1 MKISMSSSK
10 SKSILFF
17 FLAFLF
23 IQSASFAQREFYSED
38 SVSFKDRLYFG
49 GNFGMQFGTV
59 TLIDFSPLVGVMI
72 TPKFSS
78 GLGITYQYYK
88 DNRYFGANS
97 SSYGGRL
104 FSRYNIFPN
113 IFLHAEYET
122 INFDNYN
129 FRTEQYERIWSPG
142 LFLGGGYFAPFGSRG
157 GANFTFLYNVL
168 YDRNRSPYGEPYVIR
183 VGFVL

>member
-1 MKISMSSSK
+1 MSLLKNKFS
-10 SKSILFF
+10 
-17 FLAFLF
+17 FLF
-23 IQSASFAQREFYSED
+23 SLLFTLAVSSTFAQREFYPGD
-38 SVSFKDRLYFG
+38 SIPFKDRLYYG

-59 TLIDFSPLVGVMI
+59 TLIDFSPLLGVMI

-78 GLGITYQYYK
+78 GVGITYQYFK
-88 DNRYFGANS
+88 DRRYIGGEA

-104 FSRYNIFPN
+104 FSRYNVLPN
-113 IFLHAEYET
+113 IFLHAEYES

-129 FRTEQYERIWSPG
+129 IFSDRFERIWSSG
-142 LFLGGGYFAPFGSRG
+142 LFLGGGYFAPFGPRG

-168 YDRNRSPYGEPYVIR
+168 YNNLRSPYSEPYVIR